1 MRLRYGE
8 QTRYRKCEKKMK
20 TVHNL
25 FIRRLTIFLFKTEV
39 NKEMIVFFEKYT
51 YTINADFHFYVH

>member
-1 MRLRYGE
+1 MENKLATE
-8 QTRYRKCEKKMK
+8 NVKKMK

-39 NKEMIVFFEKYT
+39 NKEMIVFFEKYA
-51 YTINADFHFYVH
+51 YTINADFHFYV